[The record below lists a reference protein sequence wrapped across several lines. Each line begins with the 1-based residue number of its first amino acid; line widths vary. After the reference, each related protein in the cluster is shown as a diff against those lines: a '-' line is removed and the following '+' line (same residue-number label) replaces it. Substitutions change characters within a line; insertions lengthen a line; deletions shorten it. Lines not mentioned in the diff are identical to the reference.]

1 MTKRELSAAKLFP
14 ADLCASW
21 PFLLPSRHWGVTGPC
36 VTLPHLWTLAR
47 IPDPAL
53 SDGHALLLLFAE
65 AKGNSSFLLLFNC
78 TPQPYAHL
86 PHSKDL
92 KVYLCSSFWEDNV
105 PTVRQSLVKNLLIK
119 NIKDLQVIQPLCS
132 PYTIIIYW
140 WTVLRKCANGMTLN
154 FNKGSIENLWKER
167 RPKTA
172 INCAQTVKGCKIGP
186 GEELWGRGSC

>member
-1 MTKRELSAAKLFP
+1 MTKRELFP

-65 AKGNSSFLLLFNC
+65 AKGNSSFLLLSYSP
-78 TPQPYAHL
+78 PQPYAHH

-92 KVYLCSSFWEDNV
+92 KVNLSSSFWEDNV
-105 PTVRQSLVKNLLIK
+105 PTVRQSLVKNLLI
-119 NIKDLQVIQPLCS
+119 NNTKDLQVTLIQPLCF

-140 WTVLRKCANGMTLN
+140 WTVLRKCAIGMTPN
-154 FNKGSIENLWKER
+154 FNRGSIENLWKER

-172 INCAQTVKGCKIGP
+172 INCAQTVKGCKIDP
-186 GEELWGRGSC
+186 GEE